1 MNPVAYLR
9 AQRLNGVRQMLKEG
23 QSVTD
28 AATAWG
34 FWHFGHF
41 SQEYKKLFGEL
52 PSESLRR
59 YGKPTGSDL
68 SGRPGLLTAPIS
80 TTSL

>member
-1 MNPVAYLR
+1 
-9 AQRLNGVRQMLKEG
+9 VRQMLKQG
-23 QSVTD
+23 NGVTD

-52 PSESLRR
+52 PSDTLRR
-59 YGKPTGSDL
+59 YSVPLPASMGAAT
-68 SGRPGLLTAPIS
+68 TPIS
-80 TTSL
+80 TISL